1 MSEEP
6 SRHQLGQ
13 WFTPDPVVDLVLALV
28 MHGRPRAETLLDPS
42 CGDGAFLRR
51 AKAAGI
57 AVDGLHGIDV
67 DPRALASAGEQV
79 PAASLHHRD
88 FFEQA
93 STTGYDLVVG
103 NPPYVRQERLG
114 QKQKALILNALSS
127 DWPSI
132 PQTEIKKLVGRGD
145 LAAPFLLRTIR
156 LLAENGRAAF
166 VLSSALLDSAY
177 GAQLWRLLG
186 KLATVEYIVDAP
198 NEQWFSDAAVHT
210 CIVVLRAGASAA
222 PVTIGRL
229 KCSTE
234 KAAHAIAAGKE
245 LHDVCT
251 QRSAAQNA
259 PETWAASLRAPD
271 TWHQFSSR
279 AGGGLIPLGDIA
291 TIRRGIT
298 SGANDIFYMS
308 KEQTSGVPTRF
319 LFPLLR
325 SPSKEGL
332 RQIEFDA
339 EINSQSVLLLPS
351 GETLQG
357 EPSLSAYL
365 NSFAGA
371 EARKSLAARTP
382 WWSLKAE
389 SAQVFLCKSYAD
401 RFVQPYATKPV
412 FADQRLYCVHAKA
425 GVDAELLSAVLNSTM
440 TALALESLG
449 RASMGQ
455 GVLEWSTADVR
466 KLPVLDLTKIDD
478 RDRVL
483 VAFRLLRQCTQD
495 AVGENW
501 DSDRRREL
509 DSALLAD
516 WPELRPMREAI
527 VKSLIETCQARNR
540 RGKSVR
546 VVG

>member
-57 AVDGLHGIDV
+57 AVDGLHGVDV

-88 FFEQA
+88 FFDQA
-93 STTGYDLVVG
+93 STTDFDLVVG

-114 QKQKALILNALSS
+114 QKQKALIQKALSS

-132 PQTEIKKLVGRGD
+132 PLPEIKKLVGRGD

-198 NEQWFSDAAVHT
+198 SEQWFSDASVHT
-210 CIVVLRAGASAA
+210 CIVVLRAGASDD
-222 PVTIGRL
+222 PVQIGRL

-234 KAAHAIAAGKE
+234 KAAKAIAAGKE
-245 LHDVCT
+245 LRDICT
-251 QRSAAQNA
+251 QRLAAQNA
-259 PETWAASLRAPD
+259 PETWPASLRAPD

-279 AGGGLIPLGDIA
+279 AGGTLIQLGDIA

-298 SGANDIFYMS
+298 SGANDIFYIS
-308 KEQTSGVPTRF
+308 KEQTSGVPKRF

-332 RQIEFDA
+332 RQIEFDT
-339 EINSQSVLLLPS
+339 EINSQSVLLLHG
-351 GETLQG
+351 GENLES
-357 EPSLSAYL
+357 EPGLSAYL
-365 NSFAGA
+365 NSFTGA
-371 EARKSLAARTP
+371 ETRKSLAARTP
-382 WWSLKAE
+382 WWSLKAK

-401 RFVQPYATKPV
+401 RFIQPYATGPV

-455 GVLEWSTADVR
+455 GVLEWSTADIR
-466 KLPVLDLTKIDD
+466 TLPVVDPGNIGDVN
-478 RDRVL
+478 RVL
-483 VAFRLLRQCTQD
+483 SAFRSLRRRAQKT
-495 AVGENW
+495 VGENW
-501 DSDRRREL
+501 DSEYRREL
-509 DSALLAD
+509 DSAVLAS
-516 WPELRPMREAI
+516 WPDILTMREAI
-527 VKSLIETCQARNR
+527 VESLIETCLARNL
-540 RGKSVR
+540 RGKSVH